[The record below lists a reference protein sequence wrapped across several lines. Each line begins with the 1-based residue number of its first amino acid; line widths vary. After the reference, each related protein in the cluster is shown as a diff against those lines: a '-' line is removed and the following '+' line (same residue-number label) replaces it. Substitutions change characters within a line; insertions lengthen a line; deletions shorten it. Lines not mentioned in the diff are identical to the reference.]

1 MGNYATIDDVLLVL
15 PPDIGPTDTSRLNL
29 HIEEAE
35 EKVDAKLYLRC
46 TLPISSVTHPQWFQV
61 AKNITSRLA
70 AAEYI
75 ADAGQLS
82 DKEFERVRDLRQQ
95 ASEWFEMLRTP
106 EAPDNEP
113 GAASAYVMQPTD
125 GGGTA
130 RDSNAFFKRE
140 QVTLGNGAHW

>member
-1 MGNYATIDDVLLVL
+1 MGNYATVDDVLKVL

-35 EKVDAKLYLRC
+35 QMVDAKLALRC
-46 TLPISSVTHPQWFQV
+46 TLPISVATHPEWFAV
-61 AKNITSRLA
+61 ARNITCRLS

-82 DKEFERVRDLRQQ
+82 DKEFERVKDLRRQ
-95 ASEWFEMLRTP
+95 AAEWFEMLRTP
-106 EAPDNEP
+106 EAPANEP
-113 GAASAYVMQPTD
+113 AATSAYVNQPTD

-130 RDSNAFFKRE
+130 RDTNAFFKRE
-140 QVTLGNGAHW
+140 QVTLGDDAHC